1 MRIFADLG
9 PDLLLCSYIRELAY
23 QEVHIKTLK
32 LLKITNQAN
41 PSISSS
47 CKSSLIYSGT
57 SSTLMIKLFGPRLP
71 KFLLFP
77 WFA

>member
-1 MRIFADLG
+1 M
-9 PDLLLCSYIRELAY
+9 RELAY
-23 QEVHIKTLK
+23 QEIDIRTIK

-57 SSTLMIKLFGPRLP
+57 SSTLIIKLFGPRPP